1 MGTENFWACDITFLA
16 APLPHYSTF
25 FVNTLTAFPSD
36 E

>member
-16 APLPHYSTF
+16 APLPHYFTY